1 MNNTASTMSNPSI
14 HVSWICS
21 TYKSLYIILFPFTN
35 LFSVLAFDRCILAM
49 LGIHTGMAEN
59 WHIADACSQAPPS
72 LPLYMEHLIFTKAS

>member
-1 MNNTASTMSNPSI
+1 MSNPSI

-35 LFSVLAFDRCILAM
+35 LFPVLAFDRCILAM
-49 LGIHTGMAEN
+49 LGVCTGIAEES
-59 WHIADACSQAPPS
+59 DARSQAPPS